1 MPNGMPGIT
10 LAEMGVGSE
19 GRIRREVLEGRGG
32 SKIASA
38 ATPLLAG
45 NPRGAVRVRRDSA
58 TTYMCK
64 TGWILWS
71 PLVVLD

>member
-1 MPNGMPGIT
+1 MSNEMLGIT

-19 GRIRREVLEGRGG
+19 GRIKREVLEGKGG
-32 SKIASA
+32 GKVASA

-45 NPRGAVRVRRDSA
+45 NPKGSVRVRRGSVS
-58 TTYMCK
+58 TYACK
-64 TGWILWS
+64 TGWLLWL